1 MDLPSPTEDV
11 AACLSFPK
19 TCNPRS
25 ELCAERSVAF
35 DSESRMKSDKQ
46 VVNIIWHTLDHDQMH
61 RVSVE
66 QPEHSG
72 LSTISSS
79 SRLQAAG
86 NDSWILS
93 QHIK

>member
-1 MDLPSPTEDV
+1 MDLPGPAEDV

-25 ELCAERSVAF
+25 ELCAQGSVAF
-35 DSESRMKSDKQ
+35 DSESRMKLDIEF
-46 VVNIIWHTLDHDQMH
+46 VNNIWHNFDHDQIH
-61 RVSVE
+61 RVSVD

-72 LSTISSS
+72 LSTFSSS
-79 SRLQAAG
+79 LRLQAAG